1 MENYNIL
8 LVHNFYKV
16 SGGEDTVFKNEK
28 KMLIDNGNVVY
39 EYTRDN
45 NEINSMKLMHKIL
58 LPFINIF
65 SLKTYRE
72 VKKIIK
78 SKNIDIVHIHNYNNL
93 ISPSIFYVCKKFNVP
108 VVQTVHNFRM
118 LCPNGL
124 FFRTNAICEDCPRK
138 GLQCAIKYKCYHNSK
153 IQTFFVSL
161 SLLIHRFTKIYKY
174 VNFIFLTDFNKNKF
188 VEYNKKL
195 KCFDETKFYI
205 KPHFIEKQALLNMKS
220 FKKKNQFIYVG
231 RLSDEKGIMEL
242 VKLWKL
248 VNNEK
253 LIICGNGPLE
263 EILKNYIR
271 INQLNIELL
280 GFVDHKS
287 VLSKIRESKALIF
300 PSKVYETFGLTII
313 ESFCVGTPVI
323 SYNIGNS
330 AVINTNGY
338 LYNNEKE
345 LITYINNFNYNDTIS
360 VAKEYY
366 KDENYKLLVD
376 IYEKAIFCSKG
387 GLKK

>member
-124 FFRTNAICEDCPRK
+124 FFRTNTICEDCPRK

-263 EILKNYIR
+263 EILKNGGANIKT
-271 INQLNIELL
+271 ISPNSSPSTLNELL
-280 GFVDHKS
+280 EYL
-287 VLSKIRESKALIF
+287 VLINRIEIHQDKQIDIVFNFRKLNEIR
-300 PSKVYETFGLTII
+300 
-313 ESFCVGTPVI
+313 
-323 SYNIGNS
+323 
-330 AVINTNGY
+330 
-338 LYNNEKE
+338 NNQC
-345 LITYINNFNYNDTIS
+345 LF
-360 VAKEYY
+360 
-366 KDENYKLLVD
+366 
-376 IYEKAIFCSKG
+376 
-387 GLKK
+387 